1 MSEPT
6 LRLSS
11 GYPDDS
17 PHLAPAV
24 RKLQQNLQRWG
35 FQVTPD
41 GRFGPTTDAMIRY
54 FQRKMGLKA
63 DGVVGPKTWK
73 LVKATKTTNIGGGFS
88 PAAPPPQV
96 GVGTGGGRHFFPM
109 TRVRSLSWVNS
120 MGSFGASRGG
130 SRAHAGC
137 DIYAPKGTWIH
148 AIAKGKVIQ
157 GPYPFY
163 CGTYAIEI
171 DHGDFVARYGEIQ
184 ASTVVRTGNRVK
196 AGQRIGRVGHLIGI
210 SVPSDMLHLELYKG
224 TASGP
229 LTVSGSAS
237 ARRSDGVPYQRRSDL
252 MNPAPLLAKWKKN
265 LPK

>member
-24 RKLQQNLQRWG
+24 RKLQQHLQRWG
-35 FQVTPD
+35 FHVTPD
-41 GRFGPTTDAMIRY
+41 GRFGPTTDAMVRY
-54 FQRKMGLKA
+54 FQRKKGLTA

-73 LVKATKTTNIGGGFS
+73 LLKATNVTNIGGGFS

-96 GVGTGGGRHFFPM
+96 VGGAGKHFFPLG
-109 TRVRSLSWVNS
+109 RIRSVSWINS
-120 MGSFGASRGG
+120 MGAFGASRG
-130 SRAHAGC
+130 SRAHAAC
-137 DIYAPKGTWIH
+137 DIYAPSGTWIH
-148 AIAKGKVIQ
+148 AIAKGKVIL
-157 GPYPFY
+157 GPYYFY
-163 CGTYAIEI
+163 NSTYAIEI
-171 DHGDFVARYGEIQ
+171 DHGDFIARYGEIQ
-184 ASTVVRTGNRVK
+184 SNTVVRAGDRVK
-196 AGQRIGRVGHLIGI
+196 AGQRIARVGHLTGI

-229 LTVSGSAS
+229 LTVTGSAS
-237 ARRSDGVPYQRRSDL
+237 ARRKDGVPYQRRRDL
-252 MNPAPLLAKWKKN
+252 IDPTPMLAKWKKQ